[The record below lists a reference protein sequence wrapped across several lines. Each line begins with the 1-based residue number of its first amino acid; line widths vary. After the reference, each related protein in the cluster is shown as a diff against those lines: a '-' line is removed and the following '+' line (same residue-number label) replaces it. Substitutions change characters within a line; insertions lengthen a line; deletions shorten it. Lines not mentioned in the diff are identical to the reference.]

1 MSRTSTRRRWLR
13 DHLAMAGAIALSPV
27 LLSRSAPVPAEQATA
42 AVRLRELYEKD
53 GSFSALAQSLAG
65 KRVPVRGFMAP
76 PLKADAAFFVLTKR
90 PMSTCPFCE
99 SAAEWPRDILVVRT
113 KRRFDVLA
121 FNIGIVVDGVLEL
134 GTETDPGTGFVSR
147 VRLTDAIVERV

>member
-1 MSRTSTRRRWLR
+1 MNGKPSRRRWLR
-13 DHLAMAGAIALSPV
+13 QGLALSGTLALTRVAPA
-27 LLSRSAPVPAEQATA
+27 LGASAPAPIRV
-42 AVRLRELYEKD
+42 RELYEKD
-53 GSFSALAQSLAG
+53 GSFSALADSLVG

-76 PLKADAAFFVLTKR
+76 PLKADAAFFVLTKQ

-99 SAAEWPRDILVVRT
+99 SAAEWPRDILVVHT

-134 GTETDPGTGFVSR
+134 GTETDPDTGFVSR
-147 VRLTDAIVERV
+147 VRLADAVVERL